1 MIRLLAGIK
10 FFMIVT
16 LICLNAH
23 AEIKVIEA
31 ENTYAIGDNDSKVDA
46 RRIATQEATRKALEL
61 AGTYVA
67 SLTQVKEYRL
77 SKDEVT
83 TYTAGVV
90 ETDIVSEE
98 MRGTTKNPEIY
109 IKARCKID
117 TAVLM
122 EQIDRYREN
131 QELREQL
138 EASTRESG
146 RLRKEREELL
156 KQLAAE
162 RDKEKAAETRKKLDA
177 VLTRAETIDDTNRV
191 WAGLAQKIDFYGEK
205 GAGPVINQQELDNAS
220 AVLERAV
227 KTNPR
232 DLRARMVLA
241 AIYQRRGDDAASE
254 RELRSAMEL
263 DPMNPLFHMKLGVLL
278 KKQGRYDE
286 ALKEFQF
293 IERKRPNEPHM
304 LFMTGMTH
312 KAKGNCRMAIAY
324 LKRFMMFTKR
334 NDRPRI
340 APLKQ
345 RALEA
350 RQECGD
356 RPGARPAGQR
366 SRFR

>member
-1 MIRLLAGIK
+1 MIKLLTGIE
-10 FFMIVT
+10 FFIVLT
-16 LICLNAH
+16 LISLNAY

-31 ENTYAIGDNDSKVDA
+31 ENTYAMGDNDSKVDA
-46 RRIATQEATRKALEL
+46 RRIATQEAKRKALEL

-67 SLTQVKEYRL
+67 SLTQVKEYKL
-77 SKDEVT
+77 SKDEVS

-90 ETDIVSEE
+90 ETEIVSEE
-98 MRGTTKNPEIY
+98 MRGSTRHPEIY

-117 TAVLM
+117 TGVLM
-122 EQIDRYREN
+122 EQIDRYQEN

-138 EASTRESG
+138 EASAKESES
-146 RLRKEREELL
+146 LRNERDELM
-156 KQLAAE
+156 KQLSAE
-162 RDKEKAAETRKKLDA
+162 KNKAKAEETRQKLDT
-177 VLTRAETIDDTNRV
+177 VLTREETIDDTNRV
-191 WAGLAQKIDFYGEK
+191 WAGLSQKLELQGAQNTAPEISEK
-205 GAGPVINQQELDNAS
+205 ELDNAS

-227 KTNPR
+227 KINPR
-232 DLRARMVLA
+232 NLRARMLLA
-241 AIYQRRGDDAASE
+241 SIYQRRGNTAASAG
-254 RELRSAMEL
+254 ELKAAMER
-263 DPMNPLFHMKLGVLL
+263 DPSNPLLHMKLGVLL
-278 KKQGRYDE
+278 KDQGRYDE

-324 LKRFMMFTKR
+324 LKRFMMYTKR
-334 NDRPRI
+334 NDQPRM

>member
-1 MIRLLAGIK
+1 MIK
-10 FFMIVT
+10 FLSGVGACIALT
-16 LICLNAH
+16 LMCPNAH

-31 ENTYAIGDNDSKVDA
+31 ENTYAMGDNDSKVDA

-67 SLTQVKEYRL
+67 SLTQVKEYKL

-90 ETDIVSEE
+90 ETEIVSED
-98 MRGTTKNPEIY
+98 MRGTTRHPEIY

-117 TAVLM
+117 TDVLL

-138 EASTRESG
+138 EASARESD

-162 RDKEKAAETRKKLDA
+162 RDRGKAEDTRKKLDA
-177 VLTRAETIDDTNRV
+177 VLTRAETIDDTNRI

-205 GAGPVINQQELDNAS
+205 GTGPAIDRQELDNSS
-220 AVLERAV
+220 AILERAV

-241 AIYQRRGDDAASE
+241 AIYQRKGDNAASE
-254 RELRSAMEL
+254 RELRTAMEL
-263 DPMNPLFHMKLGVLL
+263 DPVNPLFHMKLGVLL

-366 SRFR
+366 ARFR

>member
-1 MIRLLAGIK
+1 MIRFLSGVSTCIAL
-10 FFMIVT
+10 T
-16 LICLNAH
+16 LMCLNAH
-23 AEIKVIEA
+23 AEIKVIEV
-31 ENTYAIGDNDSKVDA
+31 ENTYTISDNDSKVDA
-46 RRIATQEATRKALEL
+46 RRIATQEARRKALEL

-90 ETDIVSEE
+90 ETEIVSED

-117 TAVLM
+117 TDVLL

-138 EASTRESG
+138 EASARESD
-146 RLRKEREELL
+146 RLRQEREELL

-162 RDKEKAAETRKKLDA
+162 RDKAKAEDTRRKLDS
-177 VLTRAETIDDTNRV
+177 VLTRAETIDDTNRI
-191 WAGLAQKIDFYGEK
+191 WAGLARKIDFYGEE
-205 GAGPVINQQELDNAS
+205 GTGPVINQQELDNAS
-220 AVLERAV
+220 AALERAV
-227 KTNPR
+227 KTSPR

-241 AIYQRRGDDAASE
+241 AIYQRKGDNTASE
-254 RELRSAMEL
+254 RELRAAMEL
-263 DPMNPLFHMKLGVLL
+263 DPVNPLVHMKLGALL
-278 KKQGRYDE
+278 KQQGRYDE
-286 ALKEFQF
+286 ALKEFFF

-356 RPGARPAGQR
+356 RPGARPAGR
-366 SRFR
+366 RFR

>member
-1 MIRLLAGIK
+1 MIRFLSGVSACIAL
-10 FFMIVT
+10 T
-16 LICLNAH
+16 LMCPNAH

-31 ENTYAIGDNDSKVDA
+31 ENTYAMGDNDSKVDA

-90 ETDIVSEE
+90 ETEIVSED
-98 MRGTTKNPEIY
+98 MRGTTRHPEIY

-117 TAVLM
+117 TNVLL

-138 EASTRESG
+138 EASARESA

-162 RDKEKAAETRKKLDA
+162 RDRGKAEDTRKKLDA
-177 VLTRAETIDDTNRV
+177 VLTQAESIDDTNRV
-191 WAGLAQKIDFYGEK
+191 W
-205 GAGPVINQQELDNAS
+205 S
-220 AVLERAV
+220 AVSRNTDFSDPEAQPITITQADLDKYTVSMQRAIQV
-227 KTNPR
+227 NPGNQ
-232 DLRARMVLA
+232 RARMLLA
-241 AIYQRRGDDAASE
+241 SLYQNRGNNKATE
-254 RELRSAMEL
+254 NELRTAMAQN
-263 DPMNPLFHMKLGVLL
+263 PANPLLHMKLGVLL
-278 KKQGRYDE
+278 KDQGRYDE

-293 IERKRPNEPHM
+293 IEQKRPNEPHM

-356 RPGARPAGQR
+356 RPGAQPAGR
-366 SRFR
+366 RLRFR